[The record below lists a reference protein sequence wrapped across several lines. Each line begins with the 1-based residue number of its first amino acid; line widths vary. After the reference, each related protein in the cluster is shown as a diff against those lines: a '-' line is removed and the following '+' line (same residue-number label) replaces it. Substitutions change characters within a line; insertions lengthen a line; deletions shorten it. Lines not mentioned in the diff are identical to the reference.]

1 MPRFFRRLRAA
12 AAAPTPHLSGRR
24 LRKLRRTRQ
33 AAAPAPDH
41 VTVAF
46 AQLCR
51 QLGRPF
57 EPAEIRA
64 AAPAAGQEVAVG
76 SILLAAERLGF
87 RARALKATT
96 HNLAGA
102 PTPFL
107 VAGRVPGEAWLA
119 RERVGDHLLL
129 VEGGSELAR
138 ACHVDAVADLAERI
152 VLIKPLIEP
161 GGRGGWRGTL
171 LRRLRPVLWELG
183 IASVVINLLALA
195 TPIFLMTVYNKVINH
210 GALQT
215 LDVLVFGMVTLF
227 LFEWVLRALRSYVA
241 SHTGGRLDAALGSE
255 VIHHLVH
262 LPLRTFER
270 MATGQILE
278 RTRQL
283 DSIRQFFA
291 SQMPLLLVDLGFVGV
306 FLAVL
311 CYLDLRLGAITLA
324 AMPLFWLLSIL
335 ARHRHRGL
343 IEEGF
348 KAAAAKASSL
358 GETISQ
364 AITVKALGLEPEM
377 ERRFK
382 QRLADAAS
390 SNFRAGHLGGLISSS
405 GQVLQQGVALLIV
418 YVGARA
424 IIAGELSIG
433 ALIAATILAARTLAP
448 MRQVIGAW
456 QQLQTVRAA
465 FARLDELL
473 DEPAEGLVAPGTA
486 LRIGGRITFE
496 GVVYRYGE
504 GAMPALDGIDLD
516 IVPGQVLGI
525 AGPPGSGKSTFTKLL
540 CGLDHPEHG
549 RILLDDL
556 DLRLW
561 SPAVL
566 RQQIG
571 VVPQEVQLFS
581 GTIAENIAM
590 GATDRQFERIVAAA
604 KFVGAHEFI
613 QRLPDGY
620 DTVLGERGS
629 GLSAGQRQLIS
640 IARALIR
647 NPRLLVLDEAT
658 SALDG
663 MTEQA
668 LLLNLKRASR
678 GRTVVMVTHRL
689 GALAIADRVVFLV
702 DGRIEREGPPG
713 EIAGFARHRAP
724 PEYPTR
730 PRPAPV

>member
-1 MPRFFRRLRAA
+1 V
-12 AAAPTPHLSGRR
+12 
-24 LRKLRRTRQ
+24 
-33 AAAPAPDH
+33 PASDD
-41 VTVAF
+41 VVVAF
-46 AQLCR
+46 AGLCR

-64 AAPAAGQEVAVG
+64 AAPAAGDKVTVG
-76 SILLAAERLGF
+76 SLLLAAERLGF
-87 RARALKATT
+87 RGRALKPTG

-107 VAGRVPGEAWLA
+107 VIGRVPGEAWLA

-129 VEGGSELAR
+129 VEPDTGLAR
-138 ACHVDAVADLAERI
+138 ACQLDAVADLAESI
-152 VLIKPLIEP
+152 LLVKPLVEP
-161 GGRGGWRGTL
+161 APGHGWRGTV
-171 LRRLRPVLWELG
+171 LRRLRPVLWEIG

-291 SQMPLLLVDLGFVGV
+291 SQMPLLLVDLAFVGV
-306 FLAVL
+306 FLVVL
-311 CYLDLRLGAITLA
+311 CYLDLRLGAVTLA

-343 IEEGF
+343 VEAGF

-364 AITVKALGLEPEM
+364 ALTVKALGLEPEM

-390 SNFRAGHLGGLISSS
+390 SNFRAGHLGGMIASS

-418 YVGARA
+418 YIGARA
-424 IIAGELSIG
+424 IIAGDLSIG
-433 ALIAATILAARTLAP
+433 ALIASTILAARTLAP
-448 MRQVIGAW
+448 MRQVVGAW

-473 DEPAEGLVAPGTA
+473 CEPAEGLAAPGTA
-486 LRIGGRITFE
+486 LRISGRITFE

-540 CGLDHPEHG
+540 CGLDHPERG

-590 GATDRQFERIVAAA
+590 GAADRQFERIVAAA

-613 QRLPDGY
+613 QRLPEGY

-663 MTEQA
+663 MTEQT

-702 DGRIEREGPPG
+702 DGRIERDGPAG
-713 EIAGFARHRAP
+713 EIASFARQRQP
-724 PEYPTR
+724 SPEYPTR
-730 PRPAPV
+730 PRPRPV

>member
-1 MPRFFRRLRAA
+1 M
-12 AAAPTPHLSGRR
+12 
-24 LRKLRRTRQ
+24 
-33 AAAPAPDH
+33 
-41 VTVAF
+41 
-46 AQLCR
+46 
-51 QLGRPF
+51 
-57 EPAEIRA
+57 
-64 AAPAAGQEVAVG
+64 
-76 SILLAAERLGF
+76 
-87 RARALKATT
+87 
-96 HNLAGA
+96 
-102 PTPFL
+102 
-107 VAGRVPGEAWLA
+107 
-119 RERVGDHLLL
+119 
-129 VEGGSELAR
+129 
-138 ACHVDAVADLAERI
+138 
-152 VLIKPLIEP
+152 
-161 GGRGGWRGTL
+161 

-183 IASVVINLLALA
+183 VASVVINLLALA

-215 LDVLVFGMVTLF
+215 LDVLVLGMITLF
-227 LFEWVLRALRSYVA
+227 LFEWALRALRSYVA

-283 DSIRQFFA
+283 DSVRQFFA
-291 SQMPLLLVDLGFVGV
+291 SQMPLLLVDLAFVGV

-335 ARHRHRGL
+335 ARRRHRSL
-343 IEEGF
+343 IEAGF

-364 AITVKALGLEPEM
+364 ALTVKALGLEPEM

-390 SNFRAGHLGGLISSS
+390 SNFRAGHLGGVIASS
-405 GQVLQQGVALLIV
+405 GQVLQQAVALLIV

-448 MRQVIGAW
+448 MRQVVSAW

-473 DEPAEGLVAPGTA
+473 AEPTESLASPGPA
-486 LRIGGRITFE
+486 LQISGRIAFE
-496 GVVYRYGE
+496 GVIYRYTD
-504 GAMPALDGIDLD
+504 GAMPALDGIDLE
-516 IVPGQVLGI
+516 IGPGQVLGV

-540 CGLDHPEHG
+540 CGLDHPERG

-590 GATDRQFERIVAAA
+590 GALDRQFERIVAAA
-604 KFVGAHEFI
+604 KFVGAHDFI
-613 QRLPDGY
+613 QRLPEGY
-620 DTVLGERGS
+620 DTALGERGS

-663 MTEQA
+663 LTEQT
-668 LLLNLKRASR
+668 LLANLKRASR

-702 DGRIEREGPPG
+702 DGRIEREGTPG
-713 EIAGFARHRAP
+713 EIASFVLHRQP
-724 PEYPTR
+724 PEHPAR
-730 PRPAPV
+730 PRPAAV

>member
-1 MPRFFRRLRAA
+1 
-12 AAAPTPHLSGRR
+12 
-24 LRKLRRTRQ
+24 
-33 AAAPAPDH
+33 
-41 VTVAF
+41 
-46 AQLCR
+46 
-51 QLGRPF
+51 
-57 EPAEIRA
+57 
-64 AAPAAGQEVAVG
+64 
-76 SILLAAERLGF
+76 
-87 RARALKATT
+87 
-96 HNLAGA
+96 
-102 PTPFL
+102 
-107 VAGRVPGEAWLA
+107 
-119 RERVGDHLLL
+119 
-129 VEGGSELAR
+129 
-138 ACHVDAVADLAERI
+138 
-152 VLIKPLIEP
+152 
-161 GGRGGWRGTL
+161 
-171 LRRLRPVLWELG
+171 
-183 IASVVINLLALA
+183 
-195 TPIFLMTVYNKVINH
+195 MTVYNKVINH

-215 LDVLVFGMVTLF
+215 LDVLVLGMVTLF
-227 LFEWVLRALRSYVA
+227 LFEWLLRALRSYVA

-255 VIHHLVH
+255 VIHHLLH

-270 MATGQILE
+270 MPTGQMLE

-283 DSIRQFFA
+283 DSVRQFFA
-291 SQMPLLLVDLGFVGV
+291 SQMPLLLVDLAFVGV

-324 AMPLFWLLSIL
+324 AIPLFWLLSIL
-335 ARHRHRGL
+335 ARRRHRGL
-343 IEEGF
+343 LEAGF

-358 GETISQ
+358 GETISH
-364 AITVKALGLEPEM
+364 ALTVKALGLEPEM

-382 QRLADAAS
+382 QRLADAAV
-390 SNFRAGHLGGLISSS
+390 SNFRAGHLGGVIASS

-424 IIAGELSIG
+424 IVAGELSIG

-448 MRQVIGAW
+448 MRQVVGAW

-465 FARLDELL
+465 FARLDELM
-473 DEPAEGLVAPGTA
+473 DEPTESVASPGPA
-486 LRIGGRITFE
+486 LHISGRITFE
-496 GVVYRYGE
+496 AVVYRYAE

-516 IVPGQVLGI
+516 IGPGQVLGV

-540 CGLDHPEHG
+540 CGLDHPERG

-590 GATDRQFERIVAAA
+590 GAPDRQFERVVAAA

-613 QRLPDGY
+613 QRLPEGY
-620 DTVLGERGS
+620 DTVLAERGS

-668 LLLNLKRASR
+668 LLANLKRASR

-689 GALAIADRVVFLV
+689 GALAIADRVIFLG
-702 DGRIEREGPPG
+702 DGRIERAGTPG
-713 EIAGFARHRAP
+713 EIANFALRRQS
-724 PEYPTR
+724 PEYPLR

>member
-1 MPRFFRRLRAA
+1 MLRLWRRPGSPSALLRR
-12 AAAPTPHLSGRR
+12 LSGRR
-24 LRKLRRTRQ
+24 LQKLRRARPD
-33 AAAPAPDH
+33 AAPAPDQ
-41 VTVAF
+41 VTPAF
-46 AQLCR
+46 AELCG

-57 EPAEIRA
+57 ALAEIRA
-64 AAPAAGQEVAVG
+64 AAPAGQAMPVG
-76 SILLAAERLGF
+76 SVLLAAERLGF
-87 RARALKATT
+87 KARALKASK
-96 HNLAGA
+96 HSLGA
-102 PTPFL
+102 APAPFL
-107 VAGRVPGEAWLA
+107 VVGRVPGEAWLA
-119 RERVGDHLLL
+119 SRRVRDHLILL
-129 VEGGSELAR
+129 APGSGLTS

-152 VLIKPLIEP
+152 VLAKPLVEP
-161 GGRGGWRGTL
+161 APHGWRDTV

-215 LDVLVFGMVTLF
+215 LDVLVLGMITLF
-227 LFEWVLRALRSYVA
+227 LFEWALRALRSYVA

-283 DSIRQFFA
+283 ESIRQFFA
-291 SQMPLLLVDLGFVGV
+291 SQMPLLLVDLAFVGV
-306 FLAVL
+306 FVAVL
-311 CYLDLRLGAITLA
+311 CYLDFRLGAIALA
-324 AMPLFWLLSIL
+324 AMPLFWLLSLL
-335 ARHRHRGL
+335 ARHRHRRL
-343 IEEGF
+343 IEAGF
-348 KAAAAKASSL
+348 RAAAAKASSL

-364 AITVKALGLEPEM
+364 ALTVKALGLEPEM

-382 QRLADAAS
+382 ERLADAAS
-390 SNFRAGHLGGLISSS
+390 SNFQAGHLGGVIASS
-405 GQVLQQGVALLIV
+405 GQVLQQAVALLIV

-424 IIAGELSIG
+424 IIAGQMSIG
-433 ALIAATILAARTLAP
+433 ALIAATILTARALAP
-448 MRQVIGAW
+448 MRQVVGAW

-473 DEPAEGLVAPGTA
+473 NEPAESLATPAPA
-486 LRIGGRITFE
+486 LQIGGRITFE
-496 GVVYRYGE
+496 GAVYRYTD
-504 GAMPALDGIDLD
+504 GAMPALDGIDLE
-516 IVPGQVLGI
+516 IVPGQLLGV

-540 CGLDHPEHG
+540 CGLDHPERG

-590 GATDRQFERIVAAA
+590 GAQDRQFERVVAAA

-620 DTVLGERGS
+620 DTRLGERGS

-663 MTEQA
+663 LTEQA
-668 LLLNLKRASR
+668 LLANLKRASR

-702 DGRIEREGPPG
+702 DGRIERAGAPG
-713 EIAGFARHRAP
+713 EIASFVLQRQSPG
-724 PEYPTR
+724 YPTR
-730 PRPAPV
+730 PRPVPA

>member
-1 MPRFFRRLRAA
+1 
-12 AAAPTPHLSGRR
+12 
-24 LRKLRRTRQ
+24 
-33 AAAPAPDH
+33 
-41 VTVAF
+41 
-46 AQLCR
+46 
-51 QLGRPF
+51 
-57 EPAEIRA
+57 
-64 AAPAAGQEVAVG
+64 
-76 SILLAAERLGF
+76 
-87 RARALKATT
+87 
-96 HNLAGA
+96 
-102 PTPFL
+102 
-107 VAGRVPGEAWLA
+107 
-119 RERVGDHLLL
+119 
-129 VEGGSELAR
+129 
-138 ACHVDAVADLAERI
+138 
-152 VLIKPLIEP
+152 
-161 GGRGGWRGTL
+161 
-171 LRRLRPVLWELG
+171 
-183 IASVVINLLALA
+183 
-195 TPIFLMTVYNKVINH
+195 MTVYNKMINH

-215 LDVLVFGMVTLF
+215 LDVLVLGMITLF
-227 LFEWVLRALRSYVA
+227 LFEWALRALRSYVA

-283 DSIRQFFA
+283 DSVRQFFA
-291 SQMPLLLVDLGFVGV
+291 SQMPLLLVDLAFVGV

-335 ARHRHRGL
+335 ARRRHRSL
-343 IEEGF
+343 IEAGF

-364 AITVKALGLEPEM
+364 ALTVKALGLEPEM

-390 SNFRAGHLGGLISSS
+390 SNFRAAHLGGVIASS
-405 GQVLQQGVALLIV
+405 GQVLQQAVALLIV

-448 MRQVIGAW
+448 MRQVVSAW

-473 DEPAEGLVAPGTA
+473 ADA
-486 LRIGGRITFE
+486 LRPIDPPESLASPGPALQISGRIAFE
-496 GVVYRYGE
+496 GVIYRYTD
-504 GAMPALDGIDLD
+504 GAMPALDGIDLE
-516 IVPGQVLGI
+516 IGPGQVLGV

-540 CGLDHPEHG
+540 CGLDHPERG

-590 GATDRQFERIVAAA
+590 GAVDRQFERIVAAA
-604 KFVGAHEFI
+604 KFVGAHDFI
-613 QRLPDGY
+613 QRLPEGY

-663 MTEQA
+663 LTEQT
-668 LLLNLKRASR
+668 LLANLKRASR

-702 DGRIEREGPPG
+702 DGRIEREGTPG
-713 EIAGFARHRAP
+713 EIASFVLRQSPA
-724 PEYPTR
+724 YPMR
-730 PRPAPV
+730 PRPAPA